1 MVELITW
8 PSFFEPIKIGFFWR
22 FFGAQLWG
30 GGAKLVFLKKENGQ
44 KRVFLKKKIAP
55 FFWWVLASL
64 HCCCMIVT
72 RCFRRVCQKTL

>member
-8 PSFFEPIKIGFFWR
+8 PSFFEPIKIGV
-22 FFGAQLWG
+22 FGDFLVHSYGG
-30 GGAKLVFLKKENGQ
+30 GGAKLVFLEKEFGQ
-44 KRVFLKKKIAP
+44 KRVFGKKIAP